1 MKKQFLAVTSIRK
14 LLFIVDRLRCTSWG
28 VFGLDG
34 NYSFAQFP
42 IARYFLEN
50 PDATPQIKRLSE
62 YSSLSSGAMSQ
73 AVDLYVNSGILER
86 APAPDNRRSI
96 GVSLSDLGRQKRE
109 ETLAYFDGRFKVFE
123 EGLKKD
129 QLAKFRQVLC
139 HLFTIR
145 SGCEHLRA
153 KRGVDL
159 CRVST
164 EPLPIEKGESAPETM
179 PSWMLMMHC
188 ADCIRFPIMQFHYTA
203 APGRTTI
210 GKLRSL
216 NYLFS
221 LHGRKNL
228 PMIKDFAD
236 RFTLPSAAVTQTL
249 NALSADGM
257 INRIPGPKDRRV
269 TLIAL
274 TEKGERFYS
283 VCTNSF
289 VKYMKAVFDELP
301 QAEIEGFAAVLEEYT
316 KFLSGERIAPPANIP
331 AARTI
336 TPEDLTAIN
345 EVPEDKVS
353 LTDADVELDVK

>member
-1 MKKQFLAVTSIRK
+1 
-14 LLFIVDRLRCTSWG
+14 
-28 VFGLDG
+28 
-34 NYSFAQFP
+34 
-42 IARYFLEN
+42 
-50 PDATPQIKRLSE
+50 
-62 YSSLSSGAMSQ
+62 
-73 AVDLYVNSGILER
+73 
-86 APAPDNRRSI
+86 
-96 GVSLSDLGRQKRE
+96 
-109 ETLAYFDGRFKVFE
+109 
-123 EGLKKD
+123 
-129 QLAKFRQVLC
+129 
-139 HLFTIR
+139 
-145 SGCEHLRA
+145 
-153 KRGVDL
+153 
-159 CRVST
+159 
-164 EPLPIEKGESAPETM
+164 
-179 PSWMLMMHC
+179 
-188 ADCIRFPIMQFHYTA
+188 MQFHYTA

-301 QAEIEGFAAVLEEYT
+301 QAQIEGFAAVLEEYT

-336 TPEDLTAIN
+336 TPEDISAIN

-353 LTDADVELDVK
+353 LTDADVEIDVK